1 MKIRSLLSVQEV
13 EQISAQ
19 KDSHSAQPGKY
30 DGKGKTDLPHQ
41 LERLICIIPHIP
53 MHNLIYK
60 YPRNE
65 FAGGHKNRTPYHLFP
80 QRGAPAGPYPLL
92 GKEHQTYAAQQEH

>member
-1 MKIRSLLSVQEV
+1 
-13 EQISAQ
+13 
-19 KDSHSAQPGKY
+19 
-30 DGKGKTDLPHQ
+30 
-41 LERLICIIPHIP
+41 

-65 FAGGHKNRTPYHLFP
+65 FAGGHKSRTPYHLFP

-92 GKEHQTYAAQQEH
+92 GKEHQTYAAQQEHGPVGKSPKYHFKSIIERPAQSSQK